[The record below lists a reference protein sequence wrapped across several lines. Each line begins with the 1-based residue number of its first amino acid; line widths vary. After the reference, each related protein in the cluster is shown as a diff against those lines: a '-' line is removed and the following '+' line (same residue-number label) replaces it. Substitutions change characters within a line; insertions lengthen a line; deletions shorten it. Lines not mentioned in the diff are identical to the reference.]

1 MYVILGATGHIGSVI
16 AGHLLMKGEKV
27 RAVARNPE
35 KLRLLARKGAETYS
49 ADVTDAEPLARA
61 FHGARAA
68 FVMIPPSMTSP
79 DYREEQERVAESIA
93 SAVEKSK
100 IQYVVALSSYGAQA
114 AFGTGPIA
122 GLHRFEEKLKRIGAV
137 NVVFLRASFFM
148 ENHLTAIP
156 IIQNMGVF
164 GSALRPDLMIPM
176 IATRDI
182 GDYAADQLLKLN
194 FHGKQVQELLG
205 ERDLSMSGVTAI
217 VGRAINNPV
226 LRYVQFSYE
235 QVGQAL
241 AGMGIPPKTA
251 ESFVEMYRGIND
263 GIVVNEEPRSASNT
277 TPTSFETF
285 VQEVFVPASRGKAA
299 SA

>member
-1 MYVILGATGHIGSVI
+1 MYVILGATGRIGSVI
-16 AGHLLMKGEKV
+16 AGHLLVKGEKV

-35 KLRLLARKGAETYS
+35 KLRLLASKGAETVP
-49 ADVTDAEPLARA
+49 ADVMDTASLAGA
-61 FHGARAA
+61 FSGARAA

-100 IQYVVALSSYGAQA
+100 IHYVVALSSYGAQA

-122 GLHRFEEKLKRIGAV
+122 GLHRFEEKLKGIGAV

-148 ENHLTAIP
+148 ENHLTVIP

-164 GSALRPDLMIPM
+164 GSAVRPDLMIPM

-182 GDYAADQLLKLN
+182 GDYAADRLLKLN

-217 VGRAINNPV
+217 VGRAINNPD
-226 LRYVQFSYE
+226 LRYVQFSYD

-241 AGMGIPPKTA
+241 AGMGTPPKTA

-285 VQEVFVPASRGKAA
+285 VEEVFVPAFRGKAA
-299 SA
+299 TA